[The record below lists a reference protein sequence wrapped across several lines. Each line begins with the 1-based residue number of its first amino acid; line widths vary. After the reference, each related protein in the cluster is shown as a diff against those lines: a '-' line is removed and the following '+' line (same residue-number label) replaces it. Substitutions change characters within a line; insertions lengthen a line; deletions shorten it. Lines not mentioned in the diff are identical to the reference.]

1 VRFNRFG
8 NTYQLNIET
17 ADDLKQTL
25 TLDES
30 LWVATSAP
38 TSAFC
43 CDREFLKLVDTD
55 HNGRIY
61 TFEVRQAVR
70 WLLDRLADCSHLGK
84 GTDTLPLSAIQAETP
99 AGRALVDSARYV
111 LVNIGEHD
119 AETISLRQI
128 RSFLADAMSLPLN
141 GDGVITPP
149 AAQDDE
155 LAGFI
160 EEAMKCVGSVKDAS
174 GQDGITEQ
182 QLAAFMEAVRGH
194 LDWKE
199 SGRIPDGQTHSAI
212 MPLGEQTP
220 AAWAVYDA
228 HADKIDAFFAQCRAL
243 RFDPA
248 VAARMGLPEA
258 EIENLDLS
266 ESDGVLDYLNRLPL
280 ARPSPDGTL
289 SLSEDDINPA
299 YHEWIAGLKERVL
312 KPVLGQ
318 VPSMLSEA
326 DWRKV
331 KRVLSPY
338 GAYLQD
344 KKGAEVEGL
353 PEEKLL
359 RYRDGPFEAEVL
371 RLIDADKKVAAT
383 LQGVREVER
392 LLLYHQNL
400 MRLANN
406 FVSFPQLY
414 SPEQRALFEMGS
426 AVIDGRWFNFA
437 LRVDDLAAH
446 SAIAKLSRIFVLYL
460 EVTPAD
466 AREKFYVAVPAT
478 SGTKGNLSV
487 GKRGVFF
494 DIAGREYDARV
505 VQIIEN
511 PISLRE
517 ALGSPFVRL
526 WRFIMGKIEGL
537 SGAAEQKLQKGVEK
551 AAVAARQA
559 AAEPAPQ
566 AAPTPAAPGG
576 AAGLMVG
583 ISVAIAALGSA
594 FAFIV
599 KTFAEL
605 GVWGLSLGALG
616 ALLAVMV
623 PLIIAAVSKLRRQDL
638 SALLEACGWAINAR
652 MRLDR
657 QQRKWFTA
665 RVPYPACA
673 QGTPGRRHW
682 IRLILLVA
690 LLGALLYG
698 AVWGI
703 ISWTGSRRDSERPP
717 AAPQETTQP
726 VPPSETPS
734 QPQSTQN
741 PP

>member
-1 VRFNRFG
+1 
-8 NTYQLNIET
+8 
-17 ADDLKQTL
+17 
-25 TLDES
+25 
-30 LWVATSAP
+30 
-38 TSAFC
+38 
-43 CDREFLKLVDTD
+43 
-55 HNGRIY
+55 
-61 TFEVRQAVR
+61 
-70 WLLDRLADCSHLGK
+70 
-84 GTDTLPLSAIQAETP
+84 
-99 AGRALVDSARYV
+99 
-111 LVNIGEHD
+111 
-119 AETISLRQI
+119 
-128 RSFLADAMSLPLN
+128 
-141 GDGVITPP
+141 
-149 AAQDDE
+149 
-155 LAGFI
+155 
-160 EEAMKCVGSVKDAS
+160 
-174 GQDGITEQ
+174 
-182 QLAAFMEAVRGH
+182 
-194 LDWKE
+194 
-199 SGRIPDGQTHSAI
+199 
-212 MPLGEQTP
+212 
-220 AAWAVYDA
+220 
-228 HADKIDAFFAQCRAL
+228 
-243 RFDPA
+243 
-248 VAARMGLPEA
+248 
-258 EIENLDLS
+258 
-266 ESDGVLDYLNRLPL
+266 LDYLNRLPL
-280 ARPSPDGTL
+280 ARPSPDATL

-299 YHEWIAGLKERVL
+299 YREWIAGLKERVL
-312 KPVLGQ
+312 EPVLGQ
-318 VPSMLSEA
+318 APPMLSEA

-331 KRVLSPY
+331 QRVLSPY

-371 RLIDADKKVAAT
+371 RLIGADKKVAAT

-437 LRVDDLAAH
+437 VRVDEVAAH
-446 SAIAKLSRIFVLYL
+446 STIAKLSRIFVLYL
-460 EVTPAD
+460 EVTLAD
-466 AREKFYVAVPAT
+466 TQDKFYVAVPAT

-494 DIAGREYDARV
+494 DIAGKEYDARV

-566 AAPTPAAPGG
+566 AAPIATAAPGG

-583 ISVAIAALGSA
+583 VSVAIAALGSA

-623 PLIIAAVSKLRRQDL
+623 PLIIAAVTKLRRQDL

-652 MRLDR
+652 MRFDR

-665 RVPYPACA
+665 RVPYPTGA
-673 QGTPGRRHW
+673 QGTPGRQHW
-682 IRLILLVA
+682 IRIILLVA

-703 ISWTGSRRDSERPP
+703 ISWTRSRRDSERPP
-717 AAPQETTQP
+717 AAPQEATRP
-726 VPPSETPS
+726 VPPSETAS